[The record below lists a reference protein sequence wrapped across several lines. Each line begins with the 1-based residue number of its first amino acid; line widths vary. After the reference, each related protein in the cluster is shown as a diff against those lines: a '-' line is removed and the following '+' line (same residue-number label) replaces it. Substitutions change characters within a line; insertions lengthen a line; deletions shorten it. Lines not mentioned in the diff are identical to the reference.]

1 MTGFA
6 TLAMISLDA
15 QDPAGQARF
24 YSAVLGWE
32 VLHSEG
38 EYAMIGDGST
48 SIGFGKVPGFSG
60 PGWPDEA
67 TPKRYHLD
75 FYVEDLDKA
84 EEMALS
90 LGATKPSEQPQPD
103 RWRVLL
109 DPAGHP
115 LESRAEFDLCI
126 KS

>member
-115 LESRAEFDLCI
+115 FDLCI

>member
-15 QDPAGQARF
+15 QDPAAQARF
-24 YSAVLGWE
+24 YSSVLGWE
-32 VLHSEG
+32 VLHSEDA
-38 EYAMIGDGST
+38 YAMIGDGST
-48 SIGFGKVPGFSG
+48 SIGFGQVPGYSG
-60 PGWPDEA
+60 PGWPEESS
-67 TPKRYHLD
+67 PKRYHLD
-75 FYVEDLDKA
+75 LYVDDLDKA
-84 EEMALS
+84 EAMALA
-90 LGATKPSEQPQPD
+90 LGATKPSAQPQPD

-115 LESRAEFDLCI
+115 FDVCL